1 MKLSVVSLFGIVL
14 AFSDMAKAGDVNSCA
29 QKIDIA
35 QGCVKVC
42 GETNTSFI
50 DGNSLLQDC
59 NTANLTTLE
68 DCCEM
73 DTYIARSDDP
83 VNCTGSIS
91 DASVC
96 LNSNVLARVKEA
108 GADYLQ
114 CLFEDGKCL
123 FGGLCLGILTGGYG
137 GSFPNGT
144 VFPNNFAVG
153 TTSNFAAITRNAT
166 SCADEGL
173 NMLGK
178 NVCEELGNC
187 CNCTERVAE
196 LVNAVTDDLLLPA
209 YGQSKVEKCGGN
221 KTCADYTNYR
231 ASARQLDTED
241 VSLVGPASL
250 NGENTAFAAELAL
263 ECNDGLNH
271 DVVLHNASHAVSN
284 YLNCLYKKTGKAAAK
299 IEESNQESS
308 GIVLSFA
315 PTAALS
321 AIASAVYAMILA

>member
-1 MKLSVVSLFGIVL
+1 
-14 AFSDMAKAGDVNSCA
+14 MAKALDYNTCA
-29 QKIDIA
+29 NKIDKA
-35 QGCVKVC
+35 QECVKVC
-42 GETNTSFI
+42 VDTDTSFVG
-50 DGNSLLQDC
+50 GNSLLQDC
-59 NTANLTTLE
+59 NTTNLTTLE
-68 DCCEM
+68 DCCKM
-73 DTYIARSDDP
+73 DTYIASPDNP

-96 LNSNVLARVKEA
+96 LNTDVLARVKDA
-108 GADYLQ
+108 GADYFQ
-114 CLFEDGKCL
+114 CLFTEGNCMVGDSL
-123 FGGLCLGILTGGYG
+123 TFFGGGICLGILTGGYG
-137 GSFPNGT
+137 TTYPNGT
-144 VFPNNFAVG
+144 ATPTNFAVG
-153 TTSNFAAITRNAT
+153 STSNFAAITRNAT
-166 SCADEGL
+166 SCADEDL

-178 NVCEELGNC
+178 NVCEQLGNC
-187 CNCTERVAE
+187 CPDCVDKVAE

-209 YGQSKVEKCGGN
+209 YGKPGVEGCGGS
-221 KTCADYTNYR
+221 KTCADYR
-231 ASARQLDTED
+231 VLPRQLETED

-250 NGENTAFAAELAL
+250 NGEITAFAAELAL

-315 PTAALS
+315 PAAALS

>member
-14 AFSDMAKAGDVNSCA
+14 AFSGMAKADSVNSCA
-29 QKIDIA
+29 QKFDIA

-42 GETNTSFI
+42 GETNALI
-50 DGNSLLQDC
+50 GPNSLLQDC
-59 NTANLTTLE
+59 NTTNLTTLE

-73 DTYIARSDDP
+73 HTYFERSVDP

-96 LNSNVLARVKEA
+96 LNSTVLARVKNA
-108 GADYLQ
+108 GVDYLQ
-114 CLFEDGKCL
+114 CLFKEDNCL
-123 FGGLCLGILTGGYG
+123 FGGFCLGILTGGYG
-137 GSFPNGT
+137 T
-144 VFPNNFAVG
+144 RFPNNYAVG
-153 TTSNFAAITRNAT
+153 NTSNFAAIARNAKT
-166 SCADEGL
+166 CADEGL

-178 NVCEELGNC
+178 NVCVQLGNC
-187 CNCTERVAE
+187 CSNCTDEVAE
-196 LVNAVTDDLLLPA
+196 LVNAMTDGLLLPA
-209 YGQSKVEKCGGN
+209 YGQPGVEECGGSR
-221 KTCADYTNYR
+221 TCANYTNYR

-241 VSLVGPASL
+241 LSLVGPASL